1 MKNQWNELCFA
12 SDIHNK
18 KLREI
23 KGTRKSIGGTQYK
36 KLNRTFENEIIQLE
50 EGDSFYFYSDG
61 FVDQMGGDDGMEKL
75 GSKRVREM
83 MNELNHDDITKVSKT
98 LISTFEAWMGTT
110 QQLDDVLLIGVQV

>member
-1 MKNQWNELCFA
+1 
-12 SDIHNK
+12 
-18 KLREI
+18 
-23 KGTRKSIGGTQYK
+23 
-36 KLNRTFENEIIQLE
+36 
-50 EGDSFYFYSDG
+50 
-61 FVDQMGGDDGMEKL
+61 MGGDDGMEKL